1 MQVPPPSAD
10 GRRRGRGGR
19 GPGVVDGELRAAQLQ
34 VDVEGVDGDVADRRP
49 PRRSAPPGAASG
61 TAAGCRPRQLVSP
74 TALFLF
80 FCLSVNLSCGLPWFR
95 QRIAPITHL
104 STISWIPPRTFS
116 LPTYRGRRSK
126 RKHPVARFGSNSER
140 NLQYLHVKTNVT
152 WLYLLN
158 CESARRPE
166 STSLALRELHRG
178 FLRAI
183 LNGWLRVRSTR
194 SSLDGAGFQW

>member
-80 FCLSVNLSCGLPWFR
+80 FVSLS
-95 QRIAPITHL
+95 
-104 STISWIPPRTFS
+104 IS
-116 LPTYRGRRSK
+116 LVVYRGLGNESHPSRISRRSAEFLHEPSHS
-126 RKHPVARFGSNSER
+126 RRTVAAVPKGNTPSHASAQTR
-140 NLQYLHVKTNVT
+140 NGIF
-152 WLYLLN
+152 
-158 CESARRPE
+158 SI
-166 STSLALRELHRG
+166 STSKPMSRD
-178 FLRAI
+178 FI
-183 LNGWLRVRSTR
+183 Y
-194 SSLDGAGFQW
+194 